1 MEINKSAARMSLRT
15 PRWLLSFLP
24 LLLLGLLAWVFSLTN
39 PLGLFTANVPPI
51 EQISVSRTLVKPEGF
66 ELQLLN
72 SGPEP
77 VSISQI
83 TVDDAYWQF
92 SQEPAGSIPRLGRAT
107 LTIPYQWF
115 PSDLYRIR
123 MITSTGLTFDAE
135 VPVAVETPAPG
146 MRQFLAYGLLGVYI
160 GIIPIA
166 IGLLWYPAMKRMSR
180 RWLGA
185 ILALTVGLLV
195 FLLIDTLLEV
205 IEIGGTIPGVF
216 QGVPLALFAALISW
230 LGILALGSLRRKSDT
245 HTVKPRGFTLA
256 FLIAASIGLH
266 NLGEGLSV
274 GAAFSLGE
282 AALGTFLVIG
292 FILHNVTEGIGI
304 AAPLLPATTPSEEDN
319 SPTGPKLGSFLIL
332 LLVSGGPAILGAW
345 LGGFAYSPV
354 ISTLFLGIGL
364 GAIWQVIVEVVG
376 LLRRSANADKNSW
389 ISALNLGGF
398 AAGIAIMYLTAF
410 LVKF

>member
-1 MEINKSAARMSLRT
+1 MDMDKSTSRLTWRMPS
-15 PRWLLSFLP
+15 WLLSLFP
-24 LLLLGLLAWVFSLTN
+24 LVLLGLLAWVFSLTN

-51 EQISVSRTLVKPEGF
+51 EQISVERVLVTQDGF
-66 ELQLLN
+66 DLRLLN

-77 VSISQI
+77 VKISQVM
-83 TVDDAYWQF
+83 VDDAYWQF
-92 SQEPAGSIPRLGRAT
+92 TQDPPGSLPRLGRAT
-107 LTIPYQWF
+107 LSIPYQWVEN
-115 PSDLYRIR
+115 DLYNIR
-123 MITSTGLTFDAE
+123 LISSTGLTFDAQ
-135 VPVAVETPAPG
+135 VPIATQTPVPG
-146 MRQFLAYGLLGVYI
+146 GREFLAYGLLGVYI
-160 GIIPIA
+160 GIIPVG
-166 IGLLWYPAMKRMSR
+166 IGLLWYPAMRRMDQ

-195 FLLIDTLLEV
+195 FLLVDTLLEV
-205 IEIGGTIPGVF
+205 IEIGSTLPGVF

-230 LGILALGSLRRKSDT
+230 LGIVALSSLRKKGSSQAKARS
-245 HTVKPRGFTLA
+245 RFSLA

-282 AALGTFLVIG
+282 AALGTFLVVG

-304 AAPLLPATTPSEEDN
+304 AAPLLPANTSEADNTERSTP
-319 SPTGPKLGSFLIL
+319 GLGSFLLL

-354 ISTLFLGIGL
+354 LSTLFLGIGL

-376 LLRRSANADKNSW
+376 LLRRSAAAAKSSW
-389 ISALNLGGF
+389 VNALNLGGF
-398 AAGIAIMYLTAF
+398 TSGIAIMYLTAF